1 MSCRIK
7 IVNVISGVLCLMLI
21 VPILIVLIMS
31 FGKSSY
37 MIFPPTSLSVKWYV
51 EFFSSPE
58 WMNSLFSSL
67 VIAVLSS
74 LIATTLGFL
83 GAYLLV
89 RGRYGSQTLIIS
101 FCLLSLFIP
110 TIITSVALH
119 FVSVPIDLPGCKVC
133 IALCHAAL
141 SLPVV
146 LLLL

>member
-1 MSCRIK
+1 MSGRIK

-67 VIAVLSS
+67 GIAVLSS

-83 GAYLLV
+83 GAYSLV
-89 RGRYGSQTLIIS
+89 RGSYGSKKLIIS
-101 FCLLSLFIP
+101 FCLLPLIIP
-110 TIITSVALH
+110 NIITSVDLY
-119 FVSVPIDLPGCKVC
+119 FVSSPMDMVRSERRREGEECGGRWN
-133 IALCHAAL
+133 
-141 SLPVV
+141 
-146 LLLL
+146 

>member
-1 MSCRIK
+1 MSGRIK

-67 VIAVLSS
+67 GIAVLSS

-83 GAYLLV
+83 GGSEE
-89 RGRYGSQTLIIS
+89 RGVGKECVGTCRS
-101 FCLLSLFIP
+101 
-110 TIITSVALH
+110 
-119 FVSVPIDLPGCKVC
+119 
-133 IALCHAAL
+133 
-141 SLPVV
+141 
-146 LLLL
+146 